1 MSLVCSLTKSEIL
14 RIHIK
19 LHYITGVEPVDSA
32 TSTTDS
38 GNSENIHSA
47 ADSQVETTNPST
59 YVVSAAEQ
67 FPVEIEKEDN
77 KPTNIKSSF
86 PAKDDAYIN
95 QELSG

>member
-19 LHYITGVEPVDSA
+19 LHYITGDEPVDPA
-32 TSTTDS
+32 APTTDS
-38 GNSENIHSA
+38 DNSENIHSA
-47 ADSQVETTNPST
+47 GDSQVETTNPST
-59 YVVSAAEQ
+59 SVVPAAEQ
-67 FPVEIEKEDN
+67 IPVEKKDN

-95 QELSG
+95 QQLSG